1 MNDQSKVVTQ
11 SDLLAIIAQ
20 QKSALDALQA
30 KLDSAPVRKTSL
42 KVSEKGAISLFGG
55 NIRKFGATFYAAEW
69 ETILAQADT
78 IRDFIKT
85 NTALVSR
92 K

>member
-1 MNDQSKVVTQ
+1 MNAPMNQNDLLKIIADQKAMLEAMQSK
-11 SDLLAIIAQ
+11 
-20 QKSALDALQA
+20 LDH
-30 KLDSAPVRKTSL
+30 APVRKTSL
-42 KVSEKGAISLFGG
+42 KVSEKGAVSLFGG

-69 ETILAQADT
+69 ETILGQADV

-85 NTALVSR
+85 NAALVSR